1 MWTSSMTT
9 PTNALLTMGG
19 GIDIDATA
27 IISGLIFL
35 ALMGLLQQ
43 ILFKPYLRIVDQRE
57 SMTEGAGVEATAAEE
72 QATLKDAEYTLGFEA
87 ARVEAVKIRDEI
99 RAGGKTQEEVIL
111 ATARTEAAAFA
122 ARAKEALD
130 AQASAAAVQVEG
142 QARLLAAAIVS
153 RTAPE
158 A

>member
-19 GIDIDATA
+19 GIDVDATA

-35 ALMGLLQQ
+35 ALMIVLQQ

-57 SMTEGAGVEATAAEE
+57 SMTEGSGAEATAAEE
-72 QATLKDAEYTLGFEA
+72 QAASKDAEYTRGLES
-87 ARVEAVKIRDEI
+87 ARVEAAKIRDEL
-99 RAGGKTQEEVIL
+99 RAGGKTQEEAIL
-111 ATARTEAAAFA
+111 ATARTEATAFA

-130 AQASAAAVQVEG
+130 AQAAAAAVQVEG